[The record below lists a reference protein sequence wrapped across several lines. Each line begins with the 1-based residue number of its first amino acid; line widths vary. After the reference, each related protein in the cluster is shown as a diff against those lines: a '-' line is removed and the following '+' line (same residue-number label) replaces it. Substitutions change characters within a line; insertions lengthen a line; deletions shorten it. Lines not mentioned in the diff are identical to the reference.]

1 MTSSCS
7 SSTKLWISA
16 FLVIVIISV
25 LTAFA
30 YTNSENAIRS
40 ATQMGMK
47 NTAGVIATQ
56 INASEISGFKPG
68 DETSPEYVA
77 VAHKLRT
84 MRSMN
89 DYILNAY
96 ILKVNPDGT
105 ITFLVDDLYPY
116 DPQGSA
122 KIGEAS
128 TAPDSLEILGALSGP
143 TASKA
148 PYTTKYGSFM
158 SAYAPIDNSATD
170 SSGNTYAVL
179 AIDITAR
186 DYIDSTSQGIL
197 IILTGIISMI
207 LAVGAILYFGKK
219 SCRNEN

>member
-7 SSTKLWISA
+7 LSTKLWISA
-16 FLVIVIISV
+16 FLVIIIISV

-30 YTNSENAIRS
+30 YTNSENAIRG
-40 ATQMGMK
+40 ATKLGMK
-47 NTAGVIATQ
+47 TTAGVMATQ
-56 INASEISGFKPG
+56 INASEIAGLKPG

-105 ITFLVDDLYPY
+105 IIFLVDDLYPE

-122 KIGEAS
+122 KIGEVS
-128 TAPDSLEILGALSGP
+128 TSPDTLEILGALSGP
-143 TASKA
+143 TASKE

-158 SAYAPIDNSATD
+158 SAYAPIDNSAAD
-170 SSGNTYAVL
+170 SNGNTYAVL

-186 DYIDSTSQGIL
+186 DYIANTSQGGL
-197 IILTGIISMI
+197 IIWTGIISMI
-207 LAVGAILYFGKK
+207 LAVGAIFYFGTQ
-219 SCRNEN
+219 CRRDEN